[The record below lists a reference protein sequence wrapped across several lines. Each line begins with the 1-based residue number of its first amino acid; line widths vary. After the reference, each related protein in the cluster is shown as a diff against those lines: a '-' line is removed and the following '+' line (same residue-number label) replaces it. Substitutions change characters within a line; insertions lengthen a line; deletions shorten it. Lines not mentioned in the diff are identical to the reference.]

1 MIQYDP
7 FAPEVMEDPHPI
19 YARLREEA
27 PCYHIEKWDAYALS
41 RFEDIWQASMDA
53 ENYTTVF
60 GTTSSQLL
68 TRVQPPS
75 PMINLM
81 DPPQHTRLRSRIAR
95 FFTPGTVRR
104 LEPRI
109 QQFVDEAFAPFL
121 DREEGDLF
129 NDFAAKVSVK
139 VACLANGFPMED
151 AEMLNRL
158 VWRFFAREEGVEG
171 ITPDGLAAMGEMFA
185 YFADL
190 IRARRAK
197 GISDGSVIDV
207 LLEVEIDGRRFSDEE
222 CGSHLSMFLIGGS
235 ETFPKVFSS
244 AIHRLWQH
252 PDQRARCARD
262 FALIPGAFQETLRY
276 DMPTQFLMRTLERDV
291 TLHGVT
297 MRAGR
302 PVLFLYPSANRDP
315 REFERPDEFDIDRRP
330 PRILSFGHGIHAC
343 IGQHFARLEGRLC
356 LEKVLRHMPEY
367 EVQEDRLRRIRTEFV
382 QGWESM
388 PVRWRRAA

>member
-1 MIQYDP
+1 MIRYDP

-121 DREEGDLF
+121 DGEEGDLF

-190 IRARRAK
+190 IRARRKK

-276 DMPTQFLMRTLERDV
+276 DMPTQFLMRTLKRDV

-297 MRAGR
+297 MRTGR